1 MENKLGPLHTIT
13 TISGEFCG
21 SETRLLQPGHE
32 VNIGIFAQQ
41 GHLKHATVVANI
53 CEVLQDNMKGP
64 EK

>member
-1 MENKLGPLHTIT
+1 MENKLGPLHMIT

-53 CEVLQDNMKGP
+53 C
-64 EK
+64 